1 MFTADPLARRGRH
14 HAGHLAKTNPIYLDG
29 RSQHAR
35 WLDKVVLVQGILA
48 KTKSSQGMFSCVRL
62 MTVRPGETA
71 VETFPGTA
79 TCCNGLPFSLLE
91 WMERG
96 RLSPYNRH
104 PGA

>member
-48 KTKSSQGMFSCVRL
+48 KTKSSQEFIVGCDAR
-62 MTVRPGETA
+62 GETA
-71 VETFPGTA
+71 VESIPGTA
-79 TCCNGLPFSLLE
+79 TWSHPLPLALLE

-96 RLSPYNRH
+96 
-104 PGA
+104 